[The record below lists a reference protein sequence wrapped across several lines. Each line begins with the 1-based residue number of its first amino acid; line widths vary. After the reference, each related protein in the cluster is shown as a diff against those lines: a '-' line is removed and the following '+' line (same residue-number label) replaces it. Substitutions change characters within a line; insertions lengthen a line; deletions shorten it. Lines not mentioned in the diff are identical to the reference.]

1 MGANIGTS
9 ITGWILCLSYIKGS
23 GGIASILS
31 TATISAVVAVIGI
44 ILTAIDMERFKVFS
58 MICYLAMG
66 WCVVV
71 TWKPMTQAIG
81 LGGTVFLVLGGVAY
95 TIGAMLYVIGKKKNK
110 RYVHSIFH
118 LFVVLGSLLHFFC
131 VLFYV
136 M

>member
-1 MGANIGTS
+1 MKKNLATFVYA
-9 ITGWILCLSYIKGS
+9 ILA
-23 GGIASILS
+23 GI
-31 TATISAVVAVIGI
+31 
-44 ILTAIDMERFKVFS
+44 
-58 MICYLAMG
+58 C
-66 WCVVV
+66 
-71 TWKPMTQAIG
+71 IG
-81 LGGTVFLVLGGVAY
+81 LGGTVFLVLGGVSY